1 MLTVEKRWAT
11 GYSPDATDE
20 RNATEF
26 LLDLC
31 FRLSVWPPDEV
42 HLKRHG
48 DLLAIDFV
56 HIRSAHEL
64 LRPWLDT
71 TDKVTR
77 IENGLRTLGLKLELR
92 LKGSML
98 ATVGQG
104 NNARLMPGLLGASAA
119 G

>member
-11 GYSPDATDE
+11 GFSPDAKDE

-31 FRLSVWPPDEV
+31 FRLSVWAPDEV

-56 HIRSAHEL
+56 QMRAAVDL
-64 LRPWLDT
+64 LHPWLDT
-71 TDKVTR
+71 PEKVTA
-77 IENGLRTLGLKLELR
+77 IENGLQALGLKLELR
-92 LKGSML
+92 LKGNLL
-98 ATVGQG
+98 AIVGQG
-104 NNARLMPGLLGASAA
+104 NNARLLPGMLGASAA
-119 G
+119 V